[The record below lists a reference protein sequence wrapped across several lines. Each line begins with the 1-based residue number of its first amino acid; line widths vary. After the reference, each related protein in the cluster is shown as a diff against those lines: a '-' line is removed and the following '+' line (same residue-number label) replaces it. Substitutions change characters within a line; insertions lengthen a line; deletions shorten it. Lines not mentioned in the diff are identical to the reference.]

1 MPPGCPWLSSAVG
14 SSWGP
19 SWGGRI
25 ADQRR
30 RFTWFALACWGSGPL
45 AALVFTAQVSPWATV
60 GLAFGVACLT
70 RMSIAVTPI
79 LWLERAGS
87 SRTTAT
93 GLFALSNQLGS
104 VGGPSHGGLMLA
116 LGGFPRVELFC
127 LGGSV
132 IVAVVLQGKVRDSA
146 TLLAQMARQQG
157 TTATA

>member
-1 MPPGCPWLSSAVG
+1 
-14 SSWGP
+14 
-19 SWGGRI
+19 
-25 ADQRR
+25 
-30 RFTWFALACWGSGPL
+30 
-45 AALVFTAQVSPWATV
+45 
-60 GLAFGVACLT
+60 
-70 RMSIAVTPI
+70 MSIAVTPI